1 MRSRLILGAV
11 ALVAVAA
18 FGAGAAGAVP
28 AKSAAQAKTVTFHLV
43 EVDHGFNYIDNPP
56 RQGKDAPPLIGD
68 EIVFSN
74 ELQTS
79 SGAHAGWLMATC
91 MIAIGGTRGGGP
103 CYGVFALKGGELMA
117 MAASKTYGNA
127 PTDIAIVGGTGVY
140 AGATG
145 TVHSVT
151 KTEST
156 SADTV
161 TLTWR

>member
-1 MRSRLILGAV
+1 MRSRLILGSAV
-11 ALVAVAA
+11 FAVAA

-28 AKSAAQAKTVTFHLV
+28 AKSAVQAKTVTFHLV
-43 EVDHGFNYIDNPP
+43 EKDHGFNFIDNPP
-56 RQGKDAPPLIGD
+56 RQGENAPPLIGD
-68 EIVFSN
+68 EIVFNN
-74 ELQTS
+74 ELQTK

-91 MIAIGGTRGGGP
+91 MVAIGGTRGGGP

-127 PTDIAIVGGTGVY
+127 PTNIAIVGGTGAY

-145 TVHSVT
+145 SVRSVT
-151 KTEST
+151 KSENTND
-156 SADTV
+156 DTV